1 MRTALFL
8 KPAIN
13 QYSFY
18 FPSPYPLHK
27 SQISPQNLTH
37 FLRLYYLATLQY
49 YWFPM
54 RPNFFSPFQLQL
66 RLTCKLKLRNKGWER
81 NESISTHVTH
91 IHTHTYTLIH
101 YRKFLVDGLDRLD
114 VRTLHPLIIIKRR
127 HLSSSPIIVQFASY
141 LLSTVIG
148 CIYIYLH
155 STIAHARRT
164 IFFSNDDRSLHSEL
178 RWIDDGWEWIREW
191 NKGISRSIMRSSR
204 FHVVACVTTTPKFMV
219 KRYKE
224 DRGDWF
230 STFVSLDRVADRE
243 LNNGLVNASWKITGP
258 FARPTVKLCPL
269 SLARLLLLLTF
280 FLLFFVLYTMWRW
293 CQSWNKV

>member
-148 CIYIYLH
+148 CIYIYIYI
-155 STIAHARRT
+155 STLPSPMHEERSFSRMT
-164 IFFSNDDRSLHSEL
+164 IDRCTASF
-178 RWIDDGWEWIREW
+178 DGSMM
-191 NKGISRSIMRSSR
+191 NKR
-204 FHVVACVTTTPKFMV
+204 V
-219 KRYKE
+219 K
-224 DRGDWF
+224 
-230 STFVSLDRVADRE
+230 
-243 LNNGLVNASWKITGP
+243 
-258 FARPTVKLCPL
+258 
-269 SLARLLLLLTF
+269 
-280 FLLFFVLYTMWRW
+280 
-293 CQSWNKV
+293 